1 MPNTFTLLAS
11 STVGAGGASSIDF
24 TSIPS
29 TYTDLVVKLS
39 GRSTASFTR
48 RTLRI
53 TINNSTTAS
62 DYADRYL
69 LGNGASAS
77 SSADAAGSQ
86 SYIVGWDLPAATGTS
101 NTFANIEIYI
111 PNYANSSAYKSLS
124 IDGVG
129 EENGTTAY
137 MGLVAGIYNQNT
149 AISRVTLTP
158 DSGNFA
164 QYSSAYIYGVK
175 NA

>member
-1 MPNTFTLLAS
+1 MANTFELIAS

-29 TYTDLVVKLS
+29 TFTDLCLKVS
-39 GRSTASFTR
+39 GRSSAAFTR
-48 RTLRI
+48 RAMRLN
-53 TINNSTTAS
+53 INNSTTAS

-69 LGNGASAS
+69 LGSGSAAS

-86 SYIVGWDLPAATGTS
+86 SYIVAWDLPAASATS

-111 PNYANSSAYKSLS
+111 PNYAVSAYKSIS

-137 MGLVAGIYNQNT
+137 MGLVAGIYNQTT
-149 AISRVTLTP
+149 AINRLTVTP
-158 DSGNFA
+158 DSGNFVEF
-164 QYSSAYIYGVK
+164 STAYLYGVK